1 MSLDTYF
8 SVHEYFDVS
17 HPDGN
22 CIPVMIHIGAE
33 TLTEELEMCLRT
45 VSNGNF
51 ISYRNTSAAELMIY
65 MILDKL
71 QILYQHD
78 SSEARTA
85 AEHMIRILQDID
97 TDDDFFPLGQ
107 ISAIRSII
115 QDK

>member
-8 SVHEYFDVS
+8 SVHDYFDVTQ
-17 HPDGN
+17 PDGN
-22 CIPVMIHIGAE
+22 RIPVMIHIGAE
-33 TLTEELEMCLRT
+33 ILTEELEMCLRT
-45 VSNGNF
+45 VSTGNF

-71 QILYQHD
+71 RVLYQHD
-78 SSEARTA
+78 HSEARTA
-85 AEHMIRILQDID
+85 AERMIQILQDID
-97 TDDDFFPLGQ
+97 TDDDFFPSGQ